1 MAAHWAAE
9 SLMEG
14 QSQLAVRFEFKD
26 SRLPPGLMEG
36 QSQLAVRFEFK
47 DSRLPPGAIERCV
60 GNFGVVWATLESQV

>member
-1 MAAHWAAE
+1 MMPMRLPAQRPAGVAAHWAAE
-9 SLMEG
+9 S
-14 QSQLAVRFEFKD
+14 
-26 SRLPPGLMEG
+26 LMEG